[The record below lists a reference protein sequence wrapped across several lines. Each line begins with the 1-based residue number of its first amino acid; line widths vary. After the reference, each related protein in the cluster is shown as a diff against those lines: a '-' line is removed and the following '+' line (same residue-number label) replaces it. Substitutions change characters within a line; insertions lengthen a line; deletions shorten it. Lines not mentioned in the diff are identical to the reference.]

1 MTRIKM
7 MSKQPQYYDLIVRE
21 LVADNDD
28 IVGAVILYKQLPITE
43 YIGELN
49 KTETLKI
56 ADQIIEFHKSINR
69 LPSLVNNE
77 KIFIE
82 SRDTLLIVVFYPNQC
97 LLLVK
102 AKQTDILGR
111 IIHAIEETSQKIQY
125 LLDPRAAYRNG
136 YQFFDQPKD
145 NEIIYRNKPLSPE
158 F

>member
-1 MTRIKM
+1 
-7 MSKQPQYYDLIVRE
+7 MSNKQQDYDSVVRD
-21 LVADNDD
+21 LVAEYDD
-28 IVGAVILYKQLPITE
+28 ILGAVILYKQLPITE
-43 YIGELN
+43 LIGRLN
-49 KTETLKI
+49 KTEIIKI

-77 KIFIE
+77 KILME

-102 AKQTDILGR
+102 AKQTDIVGR
-111 IIHAIEETSQKIQY
+111 ILHAIEETSKKIQS

-136 YQFFDQPKD
+136 YQFFDQPND
-145 NEIIYRNKPLSPE
+145 NEIIYRKKPLSPE